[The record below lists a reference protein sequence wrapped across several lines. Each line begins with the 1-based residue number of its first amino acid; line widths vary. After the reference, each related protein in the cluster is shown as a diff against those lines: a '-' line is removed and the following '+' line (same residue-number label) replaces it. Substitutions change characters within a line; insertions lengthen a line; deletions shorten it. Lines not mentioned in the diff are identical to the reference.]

1 MSLKQRMFIVNVDKN
16 LIINF
21 RIDSVGL
28 FNNKYIIT
36 GQRFYLDDYGRV
48 EKEEND
54 FYNADMLGEIVERLK
69 GTPDVKKLNRIIETM
84 TILTGDNW

>member
-1 MSLKQRMFIVNVDKN
+1 MFIVNVDKN

-69 GTPDVKKLNRIIETM
+69 GTPDVKKLNRVIETM

>member
-1 MSLKQRMFIVNVDKN
+1 MFIVNVDKN

>member
-1 MSLKQRMFIVNVDKN
+1 MKQRMFIVNVDKN